1 VVCVVG
7 LLWRRAVTAIELFW
21 SRLLVALFRVE
32 VQTEGLAAAPAG
44 PAVYAANHSSML
56 DILVVLAGLP
66 RTVRIIHKRSLSYV
80 PVLGWA
86 MALAGHIPIDR
97 SNPFSARRSL
107 DRAAARIRTG
117 TNVLVFPEGTRSA
130 DGSVGHFKRGSFRLA
145 IEAGVPIVP
154 VSLVGVKTLVPRGI
168 FSLQPGRVRLRVHE
182 PIPVAG
188 RAVEDSHALAEQTRG
203 VVAAGCR

>member
-1 VVCVVG
+1 MVCVVG